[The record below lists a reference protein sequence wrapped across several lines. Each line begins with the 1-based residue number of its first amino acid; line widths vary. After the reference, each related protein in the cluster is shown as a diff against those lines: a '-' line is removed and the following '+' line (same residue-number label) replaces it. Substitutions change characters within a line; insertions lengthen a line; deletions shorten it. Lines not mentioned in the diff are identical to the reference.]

1 MGLGEGRVTAENA
14 VGSPGKVGGK
24 PYFGGKNQ
32 MKNKVRF
39 FMWGTGR
46 RKIQDVAVAPRR
58 RRVSRNSF
66 FPCVSVTATY
76 VAPRR
81 RRVCRGFCNTR

>member
-1 MGLGEGRVTAENA
+1 MGLGEGGVTAENA

-58 RRVSRNSF
+58 RRVSRNGYRLAGHFRDNSRASQEA
-66 FPCVSVTATY
+66 CV
-76 VAPRR
+76 
-81 RRVCRGFCNTR
+81 